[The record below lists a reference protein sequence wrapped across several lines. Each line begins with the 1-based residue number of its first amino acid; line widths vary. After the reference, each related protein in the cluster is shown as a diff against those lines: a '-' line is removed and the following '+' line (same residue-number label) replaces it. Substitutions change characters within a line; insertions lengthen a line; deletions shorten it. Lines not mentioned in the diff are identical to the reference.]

1 MQRWKDA
8 WVHHPL
14 RTEEN
19 KTVMKLWIGG
29 LHFTQFG
36 QRILEYAQEPLTQVC
51 RRGRENNARYAAC
64 FIQQILPSFVPL

>member
-1 MQRWKDA
+1 
-8 WVHHPL
+8 
-14 RTEEN
+14 
-19 KTVMKLWIGG
+19 MKLWIGG

-51 RRGRENNARYAAC
+51 RRGRENNARYAAR